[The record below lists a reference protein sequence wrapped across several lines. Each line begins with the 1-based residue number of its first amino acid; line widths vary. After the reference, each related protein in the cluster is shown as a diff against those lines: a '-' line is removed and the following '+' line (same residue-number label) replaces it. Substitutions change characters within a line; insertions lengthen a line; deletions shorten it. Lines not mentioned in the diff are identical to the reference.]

1 MLEVRL
7 HGALWKRAT
16 TARAEE
22 WRRTLE
28 ELNGSNALATVGEP
42 VEEPAIE
49 FVRPPDGGYE
59 LRLYRDGF
67 DCIARVALE
76 RSAVEQF
83 FAEYAATISQLVHVD
98 RDAPVR
104 GFEAIDYA
112 KRVVHD
118 EAAGF
123 LRESVED
130 VIAMDLADARRLF
143 TLLFLIGTDLPEALV
158 RYHRMHGR

>member
-7 HGALWKRAT
+7 HGALWKQAT
-16 TARAEE
+16 TSRAEE
-22 WRRTLE
+22 WRRSLD
-28 ELNGSNALATVGEP
+28 ELNASNALATVGGP
-42 VEEPAIE
+42 LEEPAIE
-49 FVRPPDGGYE
+49 LVRTPDEGYE
-59 LRLYRDGF
+59 LRLYREGF
-67 DCIARVALE
+67 DCVARVTLD
-76 RSAVEQF
+76 RSAVEGF
-83 FAEYAATISQLVHVD
+83 LAEYSATISQLVHVD

-123 LRESVED
+123 LREAVED
-130 VIAMDLADARRLF
+130 VVAMDLADARRVF